1 MYLIWIQTCDSSSKF
16 AARNFEKLL
25 CFPLTTENQF
35 SPKPQPPACFPFLF
49 NYEPTEQL
57 QPFEPLGSPLD
68 PLSFRPQP
76 LVQSPSLP
84 PGYLAT
90 PPPITTVAGHHT
102 PSSPLLKN
110 DCHTSSPPPFTP
122 ENGAHPTPHLSKL
135 SVH

>member
-1 MYLIWIQTCDSSSKF
+1 MFSSHNRKSIQ
-16 AARNFEKLL
+16 
-25 CFPLTTENQF
+25 
-35 SPKPQPPACFPFLF
+35 PKPQPPACFPFLF

-90 PPPITTVAGHHT
+90 PPPITIVAGHHT

-110 DCHTSSPPPFTP
+110 DCHTSSPPHLLQRTAPTRRPTSQNCRCIEAPLSATP
-122 ENGAHPTPHLSKL
+122 PRPPSLPRL
-135 SVH
+135 VL